1 MHRAHARLVLLPRVL
16 ESFQGYRTIAIVSC
30 AVCTCFL
37 LAILL
42 ELSLAIHFIL
52 AHRDSPVPFSS
63 SESIIAKG
71 PSTSMEAIS
80 VSPPSSISIGS
91 VRGQSS
97 GRPQKSLVWEYFD
110 YDPIL
115 QKSIRQVLSQA
126 TGTDSDTNNVCG
138 SSFAGKF
145 PTNLKKNHLKK
156 SHPTQYT
163 ELLSKEKG
171 KRRRRRK
178 WRVLKG

>member
-1 MHRAHARLVLLPRVL
+1 MHKAHARLVLLPRVL
-16 ESFQGYRTIAIVSC
+16 ELFQDYRTIAIVSC

-52 AHRDSPVPFSS
+52 AHHDSLTSFSS
-63 SESIIAKG
+63 SESIMAEG

-80 VSPPSSISIGS
+80 VSSPSSISTGS

-97 GRPQKSLVWEYFD
+97 GHPRKSLVWEYFD

-115 QKSIRQVLSQA
+115 QKSVCQVLSQA

-145 PTNLKKNHLKK
+145 PTNLKKSLKK
-156 SHPTQYT
+156 EPPDAVY
-163 ELLSKEKG
+163 G
-171 KRRRRRK
+171 APF
-178 WRVLKG
+178 